1 MKKKAVIIIIIA
13 VVILILA
20 GAGVF
25 YFMHKKNV
33 EDNSFVATQT
43 AICIKKDGTVV
54 EAGIEEFDSTI
65 YDQLELDT
73 FIRGEV
79 ADYNTTVGAEKIKV
93 QQITVENN
101 VATMYL
107 EYSSPQDYAAFHGE
121 TFFVGTMQEAIEAG
135 YMENIGFYACNNTCF
150 ISFCYLFYKRE
161 IAFGYS
167 GSLFFGNACRCR
179 SAHPRGSSFGF
190 FEYCDNNDDRAI
202 CRWRCNFPDRPRK
215 DDKF

>member
-79 ADYNTTVGAEKIKV
+79 ADYNTSVGAEKIKV

-135 YMENIGFYACNNTCF
+135 YMENIEFYAVYEETLGRKMTVEEISAEGLKVLVMKEHIGVYIKGKMHYISSNMKVIDKNT
-150 ISFCYLFYKRE
+150 
-161 IAFGYS
+161 A
-167 GSLFFGNACRCR
+167 
-179 SAHPRGSSFGF
+179 
-190 FEYCDNNDDRAI
+190 
-202 CRWRCNFPDRPRK
+202 FPDENVP
-215 DDKF
+215 DTGGYIVVIFEQ